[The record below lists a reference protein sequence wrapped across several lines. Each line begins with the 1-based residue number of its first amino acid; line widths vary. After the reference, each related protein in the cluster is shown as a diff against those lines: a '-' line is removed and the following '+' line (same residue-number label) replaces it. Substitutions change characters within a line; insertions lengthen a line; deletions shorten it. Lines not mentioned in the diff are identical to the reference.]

1 MTDVSTSVVVL
12 TYNWSQAL
20 ARVLQS
26 LAQQRRLPLEVI
38 VADDGSGEETA
49 SMIHALARTYPVP
62 LRHVWQEDLGFRAAR
77 ARNRGIAACRG
88 DYVVL
93 IDGDMVLHPE
103 FLADHLAFA
112 DRGYYLQGGR
122 ICVRAGETARLLGG
136 GAPRFHPFVNGDF
149 SRSSGSKRLYSFR
162 QPWLAAFKA
171 AADRGGRIMSCNM
184 SFWRDDLLA
193 VNGFDERMEGY
204 GSEDIEL
211 AARLDNLG
219 RKRRQLKFAALAL
232 HLDHGSRAPVD
243 PNDVAMPNNQ
253 LLADTRA
260 TGRVR
265 APLGIDSH
273 ADVLPA
279 GHPHTADGASV
290 AVPPRL
296 ARAS

>member
-26 LAQQRRLPLEVI
+26 LASQRHLPLEVI

-49 SMIHALARTYPVP
+49 GMIHALARTFPVP

-88 DYVVL
+88 DYIVL
-93 IDGDMVLHPE
+93 IDGDMVLHPD
-103 FLADHLAFA
+103 FIGDHLRFA
-112 DRGYYLQGGR
+112 ERGYYLQGGR

-136 GAPRFHPFVNGDF
+136 GAAHFHPLVSGDF

-171 AADRGGRIMSCNM
+171 GADRGGRIMSCNM

-211 AARLDNLG
+211 AARLDHLG

-232 HLDHGSRAPVD
+232 HLEHGSRAPVD
-243 PNDVAMPNNQ
+243 PNDMAMLNNQ

-260 TGRVR
+260 TRR
-265 APLGIDSH
+265 IWALLGIDSH

-279 GHPHTADGASV
+279 GQPHAAGDVVTATPV
-290 AVPPRL
+290 RL
-296 ARAS
+296 ARAG